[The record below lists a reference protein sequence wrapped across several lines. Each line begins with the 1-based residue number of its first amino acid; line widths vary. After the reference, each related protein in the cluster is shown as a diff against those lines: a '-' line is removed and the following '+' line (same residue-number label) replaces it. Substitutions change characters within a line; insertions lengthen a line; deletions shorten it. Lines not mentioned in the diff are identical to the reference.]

1 MAEPTTSIAA
11 TSLSV
16 TTVAV
21 FVAGPIF
28 GPWVAVVGLA
38 LAGALWPLGAA
49 ETPTAKDAAWLLLR
63 CTLTAIAFTGASAL
77 AIEWKFGI
85 SPNDA
90 IGPVAFIIGALGNG
104 WKPVFSSFS
113 SITSAFIE
121 RMFSNWGGK

>member
-11 TSLSV
+11 SLSV

-49 ETPTAKDAAWLLLR
+49 ETPTRGAAAWLLLR
-63 CTLTAIAFTGASAL
+63 CTFTAIALTGVLSAY
-77 AIEWKFGI
+77 AEIRFGMTPG
-85 SPNDA
+85 SA
-90 IGPVAFIIGALGNG
+90 QGVVAFLIGAFGNG
-104 WKPVFSSFS
+104 WRPVFESVAGLLVAVIGRASDS
-113 SITSAFIE
+113 RGE
-121 RMFSNWGGK
+121 K

>member
-49 ETPTAKDAAWLLLR
+49 ETPTRAAAAWLLLR
-63 CTLTAIAFTGASAL
+63 CTLTAIALTGAISAY
-77 AIEWKFGI
+77 AEIHFGI
-85 SPNDA
+85 TPGSA
-90 IGPVAFIIGALGNG
+90 QGVIAFLIGALGNG
-104 WKPVFSSFS
+104 WKPVFESVSSLAVALIGRLS
-113 SITSAFIE
+113 S
-121 RMFSNWGGK
+121 NGGGK